1 MKNSWIKLYHEI
13 LSDPKMG
20 KMSDHLYRRTIEIFL
35 IAGQEERDGYLPSIN
50 DIAWLLRT
58 NVTDIKK
65 VLDELR
71 TLDIVSIDLTE
82 SGPGGYYVTN
92 FVERQSQQLSDA
104 ERAKKYRDN
113 KKASRNLSDERSE
126 NVTIDKRRE
135 DIDKIRKD
143 KEEIREREEK
153 TENVTQASRSPKHR
167 HGNFSHVLL
176 TEDEVNR
183 LSADFGYDV
192 MLMYIQKLDD
202 YLENNP
208 SKHYANHNLTIR
220 NWINKDKQK
229 QPSLPIQQKEET
241 WMEVAERIQRERD
254 AQNALVEL

>member
-1 MKNSWIKLYHEI
+1 MKNNWLKLYHEI
-13 LSDPKMG
+13 LTDPKMG

-50 DIAWLLRT
+50 DMAWLLRT
-58 NVTDIKK
+58 NATDIKK
-65 VLDELR
+65 VLDELQ
-71 TLDIVSIDLTE
+71 TLGIVSCDCSE
-82 SGPGGYYVTN
+82 SGQGGYYVTH

-135 DIDKIRKD
+135 DIEKIRKD
-143 KEEIREREEK
+143 KEEIREREDK

-176 TEDEVNR
+176 TDEEVDR
-183 LSADFGYDV
+183 LSADYGYDV

-220 NWINKDKQK
+220 NWIKKDAENVKT
-229 QPSLPIQQKEET
+229 LPKPQQKAIDY
-241 WMEVAERIQRERD
+241 AEFGRMLDEQERNVID
-254 AQNALVEL
+254 L